1 MRMRWLP
8 AALVLVAGPA
18 QAKDLVFWNET
29 GHEFTG
35 VFLAPAGTTRF
46 GPNQTDND
54 PDHSV
59 AADERLK
66 ITGIDPGRYDVRLVD
81 KAGKTCLV
89 RNVEAKG
96 SGRVAFAIGEE
107 QLTDCAP

>member
-1 MRMRWLP
+1 MRWLT
-8 AALVLVAGPA
+8 AGLLVLLSGPA
-18 QAKDLVFWNET
+18 QAKDLLFWNET

-35 VFLAPAGTTRF
+35 VFLAPAGTSRF

-59 AADERLK
+59 GADERLK
-66 ITGIDPGRYDVRLVD
+66 ITGVAPGRYDVRLVD
-81 KAGKTCLV
+81 KSGRTCVV

-96 SGRVAFAIGEE
+96 QGRVAFTIDED